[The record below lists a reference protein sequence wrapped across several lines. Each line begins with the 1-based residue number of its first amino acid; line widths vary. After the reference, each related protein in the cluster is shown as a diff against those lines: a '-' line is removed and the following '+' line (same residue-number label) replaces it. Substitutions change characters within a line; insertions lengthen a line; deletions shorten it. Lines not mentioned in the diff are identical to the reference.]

1 MAIVFDV
8 NVISNK
14 ILDIDILEE
23 LLHDYGVS
31 IESASRIDNWMW
43 ENEKEIKFL
52 RQIGEVL
59 NEHGIV
65 IIKLKHPLIK
75 DLGIYIEKIENVYF
89 YTVWIN
95 TEGYPMLDCDK
106 ITSENCKYYKM
117 IIEIV
122 LRMNKTAINIFEVVA
137 IGLETDISYSK
148 DIINMIKESQNIII
162 WILNESIELNHEL
175 CGYNVRKIEGVK
187 ILEKI

>member
-1 MAIVFDV
+1 MAIVFDI
-8 NVISNK
+8 NFISNK
-14 ILDIDILEE
+14 ILDIDILEG

-31 IESASRIDNWMW
+31 IESANRIDNWMW
-43 ENEKEIKFL
+43 ENEKEIKIL
-52 RQIGEVL
+52 RQIEEML
-59 NEHGIV
+59 NEYRIV

-75 DLGIYIEKIENVYF
+75 DLGIYIEKIENVYL

-95 TEGYPMLDCDK
+95 TEGYSMLDCDK
-106 ITSENCKYYKM
+106 ITSKNCKYYEM

-122 LRMNKTAINIFEVVA
+122 LKVNKTAINIFEAVA
-137 IGLETDISYSK
+137 IGLETNINYSK

-162 WILNESIELNHEL
+162 WILNERIELNHKL